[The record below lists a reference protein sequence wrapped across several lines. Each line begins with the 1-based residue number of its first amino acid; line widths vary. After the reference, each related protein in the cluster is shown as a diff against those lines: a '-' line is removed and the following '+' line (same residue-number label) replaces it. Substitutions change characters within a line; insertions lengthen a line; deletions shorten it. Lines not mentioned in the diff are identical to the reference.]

1 MKHSV
6 HNFTATIGSL
16 FFFSVA
22 LIGIAGVSY
31 ELFSAQGQLRQWIFD
46 IWEFNPLLLIVL
58 GGAFLLIKQWVES
71 INPGRKLADAMI
83 IGALMSG
90 LYILFKVFIGG

>member
-1 MKHSV
+1 MKLSI
-6 HNFTATIGSL
+6 HNFTSTLGSL
-16 FFFSVA
+16 FFFSLA
-22 LIGIAGVSY
+22 MLGLAGFSY
-31 ELFSAQGQLRQWIFD
+31 ELFSTHGQLRQWITD
-46 IWEFNPLLLIVL
+46 LWEFNPLLLIVL

-83 IGALMSG
+83 VCALMSG